1 MDWQAR
7 HDQLCACSLVDI
19 FTSLKRRTTQ
29 PPTQALIQRKINS
42 LSLPALE
49 TLSLSVE
56 NRIVSNHG
64 SRRLSPLQIAGT
76 ARAVQFF
83 PTETVAEIAH
93 VHALGEVMSAAAVGS
108 VHFQTSHLHRIG
120 VQHLALAQK
129 RGMAIHPIATDLH
142 ARAMEARNDGDS
154 EKALSILGIEG
165 AVVLE
170 GGGFASK
177 AGLLVGVA
185 FSVAVMKS
193 LDRICCGHCLRVVG
207 IAEVSVCRRCGDRLI
222 CRECLSAGEYRV
234 GHAGGECERIR
245 VYVRTMAQSLIH
257 ALTKSARTRFVTVV
271 QLDARGGI
279 APMHV
284 SSMGSPL
291 IRSSLLDFILRCPD
305 VVCVAEV
312 VVYWRLLIAFLA
324 EPDGHEQ
331 VCIVDC
337 EDVYHIKPA
346 EHAVAVEKP
355 GAGHAR
361 KAPTRPSEKRRLK
374 KGPRTAEREAE
385 GKARAVAEALAMEE
399 ANAVLERQAA
409 RPDATSAM
417 LTSVLAK
424 RESVASPEV
433 VAHVR
438 ARRDSLRAAERMA
451 RKPASARPGRDL
463 TERMCRRVDLVDA
476 RPTAALILQR
486 RVRAWLRCRKKARR
500 KKRSRAAKRI
510 QSSVR
515 TWLLLRVEVKS
526 LIAATAA
533 SSGTSVGTD
542 CEEPSVAD
550 APESLKPAS
559 TEPTTAA
566 ECAICLDDDAEFA
579 AVPCGHRCLCAS
591 CSKTVTHCP
600 MCRAQMSAVLRIFI

>member
-1 MDWQAR
+1 MDWQAH

-76 ARAVQFF
+76 ARAVQLF

-154 EKALSILGIEG
+154 EKALIILSMEG

-409 RPDATSAM
+409 RPDATSAV
-417 LTSVLAK
+417 LTSVLL
-424 RESVASPEV
+424 RRGGTASPEV
-433 VAHVR
+433 VAR
-438 ARRDSLRAAERMA
+438 ARAKRDSLKAVEREA
-451 RKPASARPGRDL
+451 RKPDKTKARPERNPAERIRRDGDL
-463 TERMCRRVDLVDA
+463 THA
-476 RPTAALILQR
+476 RLAATLLLQR

-500 KKRSRAAKRI
+500 NKRSRAAKRI
-510 QSSVR
+510 QSSIR
-515 TWLLLRVEVKS
+515 TLLLLRGEAKS
-526 LIAATAA
+526 SIAATAV
-533 SSGTSVGTD
+533 SSGSEGAD
-542 CEEPSVAD
+542 CEEPD
-550 APESLKPAS
+550 PPMPEPPKPAS
-559 TEPTTAA
+559 TEPTTT
-566 ECAICLDDDAEFA
+566 ECTICLDDDAEYA
-579 AVPCGHRCLCAS
+579 AVPCGHRCLCFN
-591 CSKTVTHCP
+591 CSKTVSQCP
-600 MCRAQMSAVLRIFI
+600 ICVGQQYRRC

>member
-1 MDWQAR
+1 MPAVPRPPSRTSPTKMDWQAR

-154 EKALSILGIEG
+154 EKALSILSIEG

-207 IAEVSVCRRCGDRLI
+207 IAEVSVCRRCGDHLI

-305 VVCVAEV
+305 VVGVAEV

-355 GAGHAR
+355 GVGHAR

-385 GKARAVAEALAMEE
+385 GKARAGGDIYDVLKVHAVSSCELWSPVTPSRQCAIRSHQTFIVPGATRVLYSMGKHPTFYNCAGPSRSCTVGLGRSFDRVAL
-399 ANAVLERQAA
+399 
-409 RPDATSAM
+409 
-417 LTSVLAK
+417 
-424 RESVASPEV
+424 VACGSQ
-433 VAHVR
+433 
-438 ARRDSLRAAERMA
+438 
-451 RKPASARPGRDL
+451 
-463 TERMCRRVDLVDA
+463 
-476 RPTAALILQR
+476 IF
-486 RVRAWLRCRKKARR
+486 
-500 KKRSRAAKRI
+500 
-510 QSSVR
+510 
-515 TWLLLRVEVKS
+515 LLRS
-526 LIAATAA
+526 
-533 SSGTSVGTD
+533 
-542 CEEPSVAD
+542 
-550 APESLKPAS
+550 
-559 TEPTTAA
+559 
-566 ECAICLDDDAEFA
+566 
-579 AVPCGHRCLCAS
+579 
-591 CSKTVTHCP
+591 
-600 MCRAQMSAVLRIFI
+600 